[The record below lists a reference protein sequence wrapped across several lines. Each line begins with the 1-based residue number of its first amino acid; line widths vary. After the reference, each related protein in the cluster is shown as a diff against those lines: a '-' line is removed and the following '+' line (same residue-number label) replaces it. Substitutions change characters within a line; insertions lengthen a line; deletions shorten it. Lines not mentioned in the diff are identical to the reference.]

1 MLDFIKST
9 LIEAAKIFQST
20 DTEILHKKIG
30 GGNWVTK
37 KDIAIEKCVIE
48 LIQNRYPTHTILSEE
63 TEQERDALDKKNLW
77 IFDPLD
83 GTTNAFYGLPHYA
96 ISLAFSQ
103 NGQVKMGGIYNVPGN
118 ILYWAE
124 KGKGAYV
131 QSSAKDSPTRLFI
144 RGMGLKNALVCA
156 GSPYSSENFAP
167 IHRLMK
173 RVHGAGARLI
183 ILGSAVIACS
193 YVAEGKL
200 SLYFE
205 KGLKPWD
212 IAATSLLVEEAG
224 GVAQNIEGKLDIL
237 HPRTFVCGS
246 KTIVNEFL
254 TLSPPHRR
262 REICSSADSDWQ
274 G

>member
-9 LIEAAKIFQST
+9 LIKAAKVFHAAG
-20 DTEILHKKIG
+20 TEILQQKMG

-37 KDIAIEKCVIE
+37 KDIAIEKCVID
-48 LIQNRYPTHTILSEE
+48 LIRKRYPTYTILSEE
-63 TEQERDALDKKNLW
+63 TEQDIDSLDKKNLW

-103 NGQVKMGGIYNVPGN
+103 NGQVKMGGIYNIPGN
-118 ILYWAE
+118 TLYWAE
-124 KGKGAYV
+124 KGKGAYL
-131 QSSAKDSPTRLFI
+131 QSSTKDSPTRLFI
-144 RGMGLKNALVCA
+144 KETGLKNALVCA
-156 GSPYSSENFAP
+156 GSPYSRENFAP
-167 IHRLMK
+167 VHRLMD
-173 RVHGAGARLI
+173 RAHGAGARLV
-183 ILGSAVIACS
+183 ILGSAVVACS
-193 YVAEGKL
+193 YVAEGRL

-212 IAATSLLVEEAG
+212 IAVASLLIEEAG
-224 GVAQNIEGKLDIL
+224 GVARNMEGKLDIL
-237 HPRTFVCGS
+237 HPKTLVCGS

-254 TLSPPHRR
+254 TLSPPRRR
-262 REICSSADSDWQ
+262 REICLSADLSLQ